1 MFQFSAFAPNP
12 YAFRVRYPCGWVAP
26 FGHPRISAWLPAP
39 LGFSQVPASFIASR
53 RQDIHRVPLWPD
65 RTNQTPRLPRA
76 LALVRPADRLAF
88 QPQAFSITQLRSTSR
103 FNFAQLAPNAPRTRS
118 IEPRPNVRS
127 RHSSLIRLP
136 KSGLRRGSIRCGAEQ
151 SEPLFRASGSPKREG
166 TIAHHA
172 FESSR
177 LPLAFHPPPPPPPS
191 SSSRSRRPGCSP
203 GLNAGGPASDPLPN
217 RPRT

>member
-1 MFQFSAFAPNP
+1 MHSEFGTLAGGLPHSDIPGSRLGYQLPW
-12 YAFRVRYPCGWVAP
+12 AFRRFPRPSSPLDAKTSTVCPYGLIAP
-26 FGHPRISAWLPAP
+26 TRRRDSLGPSPSFVPPTAWP
-39 LGFSQVPASFIASR
+39 
-53 RQDIHRVPLWPD
+53 
-65 RTNQTPRLPRA
+65 
-76 LALVRPADRLAF
+76 F
-88 QPQAFSITQLRSTSR
+88 QPQAFSFTQLRSTSR

-191 SSSRSRRPGCSP
+191 SSSRSRRLGCSP
-203 GLNAGGPASDPLPN
+203 GLNAGGPASGPLPN